1 MTEAGR
7 WSASGVEVIAKAA
20 GRWLEVGRS
29 WSFLWARGASA
40 LLSTAI
46 VHLASPAMAEDQMR
60 TVEAVVVTATGAPV
74 PDEKLPAMISVV
86 SGQELVARGAND
98 LRSALASV
106 SGVEAPPGGD
116 AGPASAVP
124 SLWGLHEFD
133 AFLLVVDGVPWGG
146 AFNPA
151 IATLDLNTVTHVEVL
166 KGAAPVTFGQT
177 AFVGVVQVFHAEAG
191 EATPTLAASAGDHD
205 SFSVHGAFNLPPLGD
220 FAQSISAGGEN
231 QGFADASE
239 KVRDVK
245 GLYRLAG
252 PFAGGDLGFDLDVA
266 LRRDRPQSPT
276 VREAGGL
283 TLKTPLDAN
292 FNPADGRLDENRLH
306 GVVRY
311 AGQFGVA
318 RWETVASL
326 AYSEVRDVRGF
337 LRPSLID
344 DGQANADSLNQRRRT
359 LDGYFDTRLVVDGP
373 FGVTFVAG
381 VDTLYGVGH
390 AASRNGEYFASLNG
404 SVRPPS
410 TASIHTDEIN
420 RVADTRAFSG
430 EYVQLEWSPD
440 GPLGAIGG
448 VRVNE
453 TDERKR
459 SSHIDANDPSQ
470 DDART
475 ARRAA
480 ARVTGSL
487 GATYRVW
494 RSGPDHL
501 VAFADYR
508 NTGQPATIDFG
519 PDHRPD
525 ILKAERA
532 QIFEAGLKGAL
543 GEGRLTYDAT
553 VFRLDFKDLVV
564 STTDVDGLPVLENA
578 GGERLEGI
586 EAEARYHAGR
596 GLELFVWASRHD
608 AVFTHY
614 VANEG
619 GLNIDVSGKALTLS
633 PHWLAASGAIYSP
646 PSGLG
651 GSLVV
656 NYVGQRWLDLENTAS
671 TRAYATLDASLSYQ
685 SSRYSF
691 SLVGSNLTNRRDAV
705 SASEFGDQSFYRL
718 PGRKIM
724 VGVQRTF

>member
-1 MTEAGR
+1 M
-7 WSASGVEVIAKAA
+7 
-20 GRWLEVGRS
+20 
-29 WSFLWARGASA
+29 
-40 LLSTAI
+40 ST
-46 VHLASPAMAEDQMR
+46 VDP
-60 TVEAVVVTATGAPV
+60 VVVTATGTPV
-74 PDEKLPAMISVV
+74 PDQKLPAMISLVD
-86 SGQELVARGAND
+86 GRELDARGASD
-98 LRSALASV
+98 LRSVLASV
-106 SGVEAPPGGD
+106 PGVEAPPGGD

-151 IATLDLNTVTHVEVL
+151 IATLDLNNVAHVEVL

-191 EATPTLAASAGDHD
+191 EATPSLGVSAGSHD
-205 SFSVHGAFNLPPLGD
+205 SFAAHGALNLPRLGD
-220 FAQSISAGGEN
+220 FAQSISAGGED
-231 QGFADASE
+231 QGFADAFE

-252 PFAGGDLGFDLDVA
+252 PFAGGELGFDLDLA

-276 VREAGGL
+276 VREAGDL
-283 TLKTPLDAN
+283 TLKTPLNADY
-292 FNPADGRLDENRLH
+292 NPADGRLDENHVH

-311 AGQFGVA
+311 ARPFEVG

-326 AYSEVRDVRGF
+326 AYGEVRDVRGF

-359 LDGYFDTRLVVDGP
+359 LDGYFDTRLVFDGP
-373 FGVTFVAG
+373 TGVTFLAG
-381 VDTLYGVGH
+381 ADALFGVGH
-390 AASRNGEYFASLNG
+390 ATSRNGEYFASLNG
-404 SVRPPS
+404 AVHPPS

-420 RVADTRAFSG
+420 LVADTRAFSG
-430 EYVQLEWSPD
+430 QYVQLEWSPD
-440 GPLGAIGG
+440 GPLGAIAG

-459 SSHIDANDPSQ
+459 SNHLDANDPSQ
-470 DDART
+470 DDAQA
-475 ARRAA
+475 ARRTA

-494 RSGPDHL
+494 RGGADHL
-501 VAFADYR
+501 IVFADYR

-519 PDHRPD
+519 PDYTPD
-525 ILKAERA
+525 ILKSERA
-532 QIFEAGLKGAL
+532 QIFEAGLKGILA
-543 GEGRLTYDAT
+543 GGRLTYDVAA
-553 VFRLDFKDLVV
+553 FRLDFKDLVV
-564 STTDVDGLPVLENA
+564 STTDVDGLPVIENA
-578 GGERLEGI
+578 GGERLQGI
-586 EAEARYHAGR
+586 EAEARYDAGR
-596 GLELFVWASRHD
+596 GLEFFAWASRHD

-614 VANEG
+614 VATEG
-619 GLNIDVSGKALTLS
+619 GLNLDVSGKALTLS
-633 PHWLAASGAIYSP
+633 PHWLAAAGAIYSA

-651 GSLVV
+651 GSLLLS
-656 NYVGQRWLDLENTAS
+656 YVGQRWLDLENTAS
-671 TRAYATLDASLSYQ
+671 ARAYLALDASLSYAAG
-685 SSRYSF
+685 RYSF
-691 SLVGSNLTNRRDAV
+691 SLVGSNLTDRRDAV

-724 VGVQRTF
+724 VGVQTRF